1 LISNNIKIKGGI
13 NMEDKEIKKMIAD
26 YLTSH
31 NTLTLAT
38 VTPENKPL
46 AHTVEYASEGTT
58 VYIATSNSRRKVQNI
73 LKNPHVA
80 YTVDEDYKDWLTI
93 KGVQMEGIATVLS
106 RKEDI
111 DHAAGVYLGKFP
123 FVAQFP
129 PNPEMVFI
137 KIKPTEG
144 SFLDYTKGFTHSD
157 AVTF

>member
-1 LISNNIKIKGGI
+1 
-13 NMEDKEIKKMIAD
+13 MEDKEVKKLIAD

-38 VTPENKPL
+38 VTPGNKPL
-46 AHTVEYASEGTT
+46 AHTVEYASEGTI
-58 VYIATSNSRRKVQNI
+58 VYIGTSNSTRKAQNI

-93 KGVQMEGIATVLS
+93 KGVQMEGTAKVLS

-111 DHAAGVYLGKFP
+111 DHAAAVYLGKFP
-123 FVAQFP
+123 IVANFP

-137 KIKPTEG
+137 KIEPTVG

-157 AVTF
+157 TVTF

>member
-1 LISNNIKIKGGI
+1 
-13 NMEDKEIKKMIAD
+13 MEDEEVKRLIAD

-38 VTPENKPL
+38 ITPENEPL
-46 AHTVEYASEGTT
+46 AHTVEYASEDTT
-58 VYIATSNSRRKVQNI
+58 LYVATSNSRRKTQNI
-73 LKNPHVA
+73 LKNSHVA
-80 YTVDEDYKDWLTI
+80 YTVDEDYKNWLTI

-111 DHAAGVYLGKFP
+111 DHAAAVYLGKFP

-137 KIKPTEG
+137 KIEPIVG

-157 AVTF
+157 PVAF

>member
-1 LISNNIKIKGGI
+1 
-13 NMEDKEIKKMIAD
+13 MEDKDIKELIAD
-26 YLTSH
+26 YLKSH
-31 NTLTLAT
+31 NILTLAT
-38 VTPENKPL
+38 VTPDNKPL
-46 AHTVEYASEGTT
+46 AHTVEYASDGTT
-58 VYIATSNSRRKVQNI
+58 VYVATSSSRRKVQNI

-106 RKEDI
+106 KKEDI
-111 DHAAGVYLGKFP
+111 DRAAAVYLAKFP

-137 KIKPTEG
+137 RIEPKVG

-157 AVTF
+157 TATF

>member
-1 LISNNIKIKGGI
+1 L
-13 NMEDKEIKKMIAD
+13 IAD

-31 NTLTLAT
+31 NILTLAT
-38 VTPENKPL
+38 VTSENKPI

-58 VYIATSNSRRKVQNI
+58 VYIATSSSRRKIQNI

-93 KGVQMEGIATVLS
+93 KGVQMEGTAAVLS

-137 KIKPTEG
+137 KIEATVG

-157 AVTF
+157 TLSF